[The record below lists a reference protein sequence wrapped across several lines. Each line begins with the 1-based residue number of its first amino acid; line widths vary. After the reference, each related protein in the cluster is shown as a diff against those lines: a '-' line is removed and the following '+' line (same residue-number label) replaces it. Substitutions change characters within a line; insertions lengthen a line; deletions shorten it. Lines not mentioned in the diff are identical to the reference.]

1 MDRQEHVKS
10 EHSLFYYNLHKM
22 LSYANRKDARETP
35 SKVRLEFLVVHHF
48 FFYKTSI
55 FGRRPKN
62 CLNFSIKSP
71 QKTVLQLF
79 TRWSINFYC
88 LNLQTF

>member
-35 SKVRLEFLVVHHF
+35 SKVRLEFLVLHHF
-48 FFYKTSI
+48 FFIKHL
-55 FGRRPKN
+55 FLVVAPK
-62 CLNFSIKSP
+62 I
-71 QKTVLQLF
+71 V
-79 TRWSINFYC
+79 
-88 LNLQTF
+88 